1 MNSSC
6 EWEQQVVG
14 APGSDVILPCSFPC
28 SDRENLHDV
37 VVSWQCNGTVVVH
50 SYHDSQDQEHSQSAA
65 YRGRTHLFHDQLLKG
80 NGSLH
85 LKSVQKSDQGWYK
98 CEVFSVNGNTKMLV
112 FLLVAAPYEE
122 PQLSIYVG
130 CGSVNINVTTS
141 RGFPQ
146 PVLLWR
152 DETESDITNHSQ
164 TRVESDRWGCLEVQN
179 ELSLP
184 LNDTKTLTVEMTLE
198 VLNQTVSRSLTNL
211 NTMQKS
217 LKTSESHFKSLKC
230 TTICIKKLE

>member
-1 MNSSC
+1 MNASC

-164 TRVESDRWGCLEVQN
+164 TRVESDRWGCLEVRSLV
-179 ELSLP
+179 LSLSSH
-184 LNDTKTLTVEMTLE
+184 LQVGSGVTDNRE
-198 VLNQTVSRSLTNL
+198 NL

>member
-1 MNSSC
+1 MLVVSWLEQ

-98 CEVFSVNGNTKMLV
+98 CEVKDSFTLFQLSR
-112 FLLVAAPYEE
+112 LLPLCFFPAPYEE

-164 TRVESDRWGCLEVQN
+164 TRVESDRWGCLEVKFILLLLKLVTLCILDVNKIVSHSHSVEHGHISGVQ
-179 ELSLP
+179 SL
-184 LNDTKTLTVEMTLE
+184 LLQMSN
-198 VLNQTVSRSLTNL
+198 
-211 NTMQKS
+211 
-217 LKTSESHFKSLKC
+217 
-230 TTICIKKLE
+230 